1 MDPLEI
7 DLTNRSNERFEGNE
21 PDSGRCL
28 AQILGSTGDFRIFDA
43 GAEPDIGQ
51 YVAYPHSN
59 QRSHSLRTFG
69 ENLII
74 VVRRIAHHLPNIEDK
89 VITTAY
95 RRLVGTGIA
104 AVSEEASG
112 ILSSDTVESGRKR
125 LLQCLDGARRDP
137 AQIGLHLGPGGL
149 DRAEVGAVAG
159 QVAIGKA

>member
-1 MDPLEI
+1 MAALWQTLRPPPTRHLHETG
-7 DLTNRSNERFEGNE
+7 LPVS
-21 PDSGRCL
+21 CL
-28 AQILGSTGDFRIFDA
+28 RNA
-43 GAEPDIGQ
+43 
-51 YVAYPHSN
+51 
-59 QRSHSLRTFG
+59 SHSATDVG
-69 ENLII
+69 DQQATENKE
-74 VVRRIAHHLPNIEDK
+74 RAS
-89 VITTAY
+89 

-112 ILSSDTVESGRKR
+112 ILSSDTVERGRKR